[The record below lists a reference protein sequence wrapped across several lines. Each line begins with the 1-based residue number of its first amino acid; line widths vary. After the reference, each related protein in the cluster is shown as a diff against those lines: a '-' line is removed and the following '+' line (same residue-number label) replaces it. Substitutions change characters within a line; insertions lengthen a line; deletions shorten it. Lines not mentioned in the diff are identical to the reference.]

1 MTEARGLEAMA
12 AVTVPLLQALG
23 TLEFVARH
31 FHPPLFP
38 GLMKQ
43 IGTPDEMLRANLPRL
58 ADMPEHYA
66 GVAAALEA
74 SGRETLAGFDA
85 LRVADMDDL
94 RSVFRALRRLP
105 SALEALY
112 PLAGILPPVN
122 RFFLEPDA
130 RADEAMQKRFMRMEI
145 VENAGLMHVEEGRG
159 GFSLYVPEDY
169 SDDREWPLVMALHGG
184 SGDGPRFLWS
194 WLTSARTH
202 GAILVAP
209 SSAGG
214 TWAIQGEDRD
224 SPNLTRIL
232 GWVRERWRID
242 ERRMLLT
249 GMSDGGTFAY
259 VSGLDKASPFTH
271 LAPVSA
277 AFHPMFAAMSD
288 MERMKDLPI
297 HIVHGVLDWMFP
309 FAMARGAA
317 QSLARAGAAVNYV
330 ELEDLS
336 HTWPREIG
344 GRVLG
349 WVRQTANA
357 H

>member
-1 MTEARGLEAMA
+1 MEALA
-12 AVTVPLLQALG
+12 AVTVPLLQALE
-23 TLEFVARH
+23 TLGFVARN

-38 GLMKQ
+38 ALMKQ
-43 IGTPDEMLRANLPRL
+43 IGTPDEVLRANVARLSELPER
-58 ADMPEHYA
+58 YA
-66 GVAAALEA
+66 GVGAALETSA
-74 SGRETLAGFDA
+74 GHALQGFERLRE
-85 LRVADMDDL
+85 ADMDDL
-94 RSVFRALRRLP
+94 RSVFRALRKLP
-105 SALEALY
+105 AALEAVY

-122 RFFLEPDA
+122 RFFLEPEA
-130 RADEAMQKRFMRMEI
+130 RTDETVQKRFMRVEI
-145 VENAGLMHVEEGRG
+145 AENAGVMHVEEGRG

-194 WLTSARTH
+194 WLAAARTH

-209 SSAGG
+209 SSVGG
-214 TWAIQGEDRD
+214 TWAIQGDDRD
-224 SPNLTRIL
+224 SPNLARVL
-232 GWVRERWRID
+232 AWVKERWRID
-242 ERRMLLT
+242 ETRLLLT
-249 GMSDGGTFAY
+249 GMSDGGTFSY
-259 VSGLDKASPFTH
+259 VSGLDRDSPFTH

-344 GRVLG
+344 ARVLG
-349 WVRQTANA
+349 WVDQTAG
-357 H
+357 